1 MSSRQAPFC
10 VWPRACTQCALCA
23 RRTSSKIIVAD
34 IRIARAGRN
43 LASMAF
49 DAGADW
55 VSAVGEA
62 PTETLAAA
70 AQVANER
77 GRELQVELPEH
88 WDDQLARQWLNMG
101 VRHVIA
107 HCTAEVH
114 AVGSGWSEVTIST
127 LNRLA
132 DMGFTVTAAGGIDAQ
147 TLPGLTPTRATVFVA
162 GRSIVKAAD
171 PRAEALRMRSL
182 LA

>member
-1 MSSRQAPFC
+1 MQC
-10 VWPRACTQCALCA
+10 VPCA
-23 RRTSSKIIVAD
+23 IVAD

-43 LASMAF
+43 LATMAF

-62 PTETLAAA
+62 PAETLAAA
-70 AQVANER
+70 AQVAKER
-77 GRELQVELPEH
+77 GRELQVELPLC
-88 WDDQLARQWLNMG
+88 WDNALARQWFDMG

-114 AVGSGWSEVTIST
+114 AVGFGWSEDTVST
-127 LNRLA
+127 LNRLS

-147 TLPGLTPTRATVFVA
+147 TLPALTSTRATVFVA
-162 GRSIVKAAD
+162 GRSIVKAAN
-171 PRAEALRMRSL
+171 PRAEALRMRSM